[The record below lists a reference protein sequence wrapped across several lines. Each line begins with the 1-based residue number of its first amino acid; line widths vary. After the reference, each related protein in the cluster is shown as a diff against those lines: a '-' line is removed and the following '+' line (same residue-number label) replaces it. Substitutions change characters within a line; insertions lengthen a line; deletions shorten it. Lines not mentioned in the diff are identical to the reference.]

1 MISEINTTENESN
14 LDFHIF
20 LGFRKVPIPLYRN
33 IHVKNFDNKQR
44 LYDCY
49 KWI

>member
-20 LGFRKVPIPLYRN
+20 LGFRKIPYRN